1 MTPPKVRFL
10 SPNKVLGDQKI
21 FLRPPKTQ
29 KIDFLQKL
37 ELYDLA
43 ANSQGLPQYPV
54 TRSHWPFQWRIH
66 LIKILLPAWCDLEKP
81 GFVDIS
87 MKTQLIFIM

>member
-1 MTPPKVRFL
+1 MRFL
-10 SPNKVLGDQKI
+10 RLNKVLGAQKSFLGPQKI
-21 FLRPPKTQ
+21 Q
-29 KIDFLQKL
+29 KIDFLKKL

-43 ANSQGLPQYPV
+43 AHSQGLPQYPV